1 MAASSLRYAERGP
14 GPGVAV
20 ALLLLFGALSGV
32 GIAMGEV
39 QAMLASV
46 AVLAAI
52 AAMVDFRAGAV
63 VLMVLLPISGI
74 PVFPRSMFGF
84 TGLNPINVLIV
95 ATLVS
100 FMMRGRQ
107 LWLLTPRPLML
118 LFVLP
123 IIGAALLGMRHVND
137 INPYFFEN
145 ELMHFSDGLGYLR
158 DILLK
163 PMFTVV
169 IAMLVGAAVAQSK
182 RPEGFLAPILLAVWV
197 MSLTAIGYVLYSGV
211 RLGQLSST
219 GGRDFFSAIG
229 MHANDLGRMYAVAYA
244 LLLFT
249 WGETKDT
256 AFKSFLVVT
265 MGILSI
271 ALILTFSRGALV
283 GFMLINGLF
292 LLWKFNT
299 RTLAIAVLVGSF
311 ALLMMPGAVISRLSM
326 GFTGGGDANTVSAG
340 RIDEIWLPLIASG
353 DMTKSPV
360 WGSGLDSILWSDAG
374 WSGTILMVGHPHN
387 AYIQALLDMGVVGLV
402 LLLAYYVHVYR
413 GFRSLGSNAYL
424 SPSMRGLFQGA
435 TAGLLCL
442 LLTGFSGSSL
452 RPTPEFV
459 FLWFAIG
466 MMYGMRARIPERT
479 ATGAAKP
486 A

>member
-1 MAASSLRYAERGP
+1 MAASTMRYAERGP

-20 ALLLLFGALSGV
+20 ALLLLFGALAGV
-32 GIAMGEV
+32 GIAIGEV
-39 QAMLASV
+39 EAMLASV
-46 AVLAAI
+46 ALLAAL
-52 AAMVDFRAGAV
+52 AALIDFRAGAV
-63 VLMVLLPISGI
+63 VLMVLLPISAI

-84 TGLNPINVLIV
+84 TGLNPINVLMA

-100 FMMRGRQ
+100 FLMRGRQ
-107 LWLLTPRPLML
+107 LWLLTPKPLL
-118 LFVLP
+118 LLYVLP
-123 IIGAALLGMRHVND
+123 VVGAALLGMRHVND
-137 INPYFFEN
+137 IVPYFFEN

-182 RPEGFLAPILLAVWV
+182 RPEGFLAPIILAVWV

-211 RLGQLSST
+211 RLGALSST
-219 GGRDFFSAIG
+219 GARDFFSAIG
-229 MHANDLGRMYAVAYA
+229 MHANDLGRLYAVAYA

-249 WGETKDT
+249 WGESKET
-256 AFKSFLVVT
+256 AFKTMLVVT
-265 MGILSI
+265 MGVLSV
-271 ALILTFSRGALV
+271 ALLLTFSRGAFV
-283 GFMLINGLF
+283 GFMLINGLY
-292 LLWKFNT
+292 LLWKFNS
-299 RTLAIAVLVGSF
+299 RTVAIA
-311 ALLMMPGAVISRLSM
+311 LLIATVAMLAMPGAVMSRLEM
-326 GFTGGGDANTVSAG
+326 GFGSGGDANAVSAG
-340 RIDEIWLPLIASG
+340 RIDEIWLPLLNAG
-353 DMTKSPV
+353 DMTKSPI
-360 WGSGLDSILWSDAG
+360 WGSGLDSILWSNAG

-387 AYIQALLDMGVVGLV
+387 AYLQAWLDMGAIG
-402 LLLAYYVHVYR
+402 LLLMLAYFVHVYR

-435 TAGLLCL
+435 TAGLLCF

-452 RPTPEFV
+452 RATPEFV

-466 MMYGMRARIPERT
+466 MMYGMQARIPERT

>member
-1 MAASSLRYAERGP
+1 MAASTMRYDRGP
-14 GPGVAV
+14 GPATAV
-20 ALLLLFGALSGV
+20 VLLLIFGALSGV

-39 QAMLASV
+39 EAMLASV

-74 PVFPRSMFGF
+74 PLFPRSMFGF
-84 TGLNPINVLIV
+84 TGLNPINVLIA
-95 ATLVS
+95 ATLAS
-100 FMMRGRQ
+100 FLLRGRQ
-107 LWLLTPRPLML
+107 VSLLTPRPLML

-123 IIGAALLGMRHVND
+123 IVGAALLGMRHVDD
-137 INPYFFEN
+137 IVPFFFEN
-145 ELMHFSDGLGYLR
+145 QVLHFSDGLGYLR

-169 IAMLVGAAVAQSK
+169 VAMLVGAAVAQSK
-182 RPEGFLAPILLAVWV
+182 RPEGFLAPIILAVWV
-197 MSLTAIGYVLYSGV
+197 MSLTAIGYVLYTGV

-219 GGRDFFSAIG
+219 GARDFFSAIG

-249 WGETKDT
+249 WGETKET
-256 AFKSFLVVT
+256 AFKAFLVVT

-271 ALILTFSRGALV
+271 ALLLTFSRGAFV

-292 LLWKFNT
+292 LLWKFNA
-299 RTLAIAVLVGSF
+299 RTVALAVLVGTF
-311 ALLMMPGAVISRLSM
+311 ALLFMPGAVVSRLTM
-326 GFTGGGDANTVSAG
+326 GFAGGGDVNTVSAG
-340 RIDEIWLPLIASG
+340 RVDEIWLPLFASG
-353 DMTKSPV
+353 DMTKSPI
-360 WGSGLDSILWSDAG
+360 WGNGLDSILWSDAG

-387 AYIQALLDMGVVGLV
+387 AFLQALLDMGVIGLV

-435 TAGLLCL
+435 TAALLCL

-466 MMYGMRARIPERT
+466 MMYGMRARIPGRT